1 MWTAAADPCVLRVRV
16 SSATGLGARGIDVSR
31 WQPSVVH
38 CDGCTHVRLHLPD
51 GVLRLDLVDGT
62 VRPGPMTIEPPID
75 LRRAIDPQIAS
86 LRRLDALKRGDILA
100 TRHQR
105 IVRLVAAQRAPD
117 PHAAGASP
125 PDIGAGAL
133 SGTCPGHGARP

>member
-62 VRPGPMTIEPPID
+62 VRPGPMTIEPAID

-86 LRRLDALKRGDILA
+86 LRRLDALMRGDILE
-100 TRHQR
+100 TRDQR
-105 IVRLVAAQRAPD
+105 LVRLVEALRAADEIGRA
-117 PHAAGASP
+117 HV
-125 PDIGAGAL
+125 
-133 SGTCPGHGARP
+133 